1 MIAGK
6 YQILSKIGEGKFG
19 QVFLGQKSQVGKRY
33 TVEEQV
39 AIKIEIK
46 NAVHDLKLLKQETT
60 ILNYLYSRGCRHCPF
75 VYWFGL
81 YDNSP
86 TLVMTYYEGSFV
98 RPPINNICK
107 IVNLMVDILENIH
120 EHFVIHRDIKPQNFM
135 MKGQDLYLIDFG
147 LATIYVDNNKKHV
160 LAKNDKP
167 TILGTPKFVSL
178 NVHNGQDPSRRDDLI
193 SVGYIYLYL
202 LCGEELPW
210 QNVQLTTDPNN
221 YENYDQINGQIN
233 GQNYYENHILHP
245 KNMERKQLKSWTS
258 MINFLDNRSTISNE
272 DKNHFKQYM
281 DHLYGLKYDEK
292 PNYEV
297 IRFPE
302 LMIK

>member
-1 MIAGK
+1 MIGGK

-19 QVFLGQKSQVGKRY
+19 QVFLGQKAQVGKRY

-46 NAVHDLKLLKQETT
+46 NAAYDLKLLKQETT
-60 ILNYLYSRGCRHCPF
+60 ILNYLYSRGCRHIPF
-75 VYWFGL
+75 VYWFGI
-81 YDNSP
+81 YENSP
-86 TLVMTYYEGSFV
+86 TLVMTYYDGGFV
-98 RPPINNICK
+98 RLPINNIYQG
-107 IVNLMVDILENIH
+107 VNTMVDILENIH
-120 EHFVIHRDIKPQNFM
+120 AHFVIHRDIKPQNFM

-147 LATIYVDNNKKHV
+147 LATIYVDTNKKHV
-160 LAKNDKP
+160 LAKNDKT
-167 TILGTPKFVSL
+167 TILGTPKFVSP

-210 QNVQLTTDPNN
+210 QNIQLTAGSNN
-221 YENYDQINGQIN
+221 YENCDQINGQN
-233 GQNYYENHILHP
+233 AKYYENHILHP
-245 KNMERKQLKSWTS
+245 KNVERKRLKSWTS
-258 MINFLDNRSTISNE
+258 IMEFLDYNTTISNE
-272 DKNHFKQYM
+272 DKNHFKKYM